1 MVKKLL
7 DEQFELMGNHA
18 GFWLGTAK
26 KLRRSADIVFDAYAA
41 DLEKLHQGVSTE
53 GLQNLHNLELAGCA
67 MMLYGLGIENL
78 AKGLIVVRG
87 GSAAVNNGKLREW
100 PGPSHS
106 LKTLLN
112 NTGVQLSEQE
122 QDLVTRLTAFVLW
135 AGRYPI
141 PKLAKNM
148 FIPQRNINSPDG
160 WPPLPFSNKEREIY
174 GGLFG
179 RLEAEL

>member
-1 MVKKLL
+1 
-7 DEQFELMGNHA
+7 
-18 GFWLGTAK
+18 
-26 KLRRSADIVFDAYAA
+26 
-41 DLEKLHQGVSTE
+41 
-53 GLQNLHNLELAGCA
+53 

-78 AKGLIVVRG
+78 AKGLIVVGG

-106 LKTLLN
+106 LKTLLD

-122 QDLVTRLTAFVLW
+122 EDLVVRLTAFILW

-141 PKLAKNM
+141 PKLTKNM
-148 FIPQRNINSPDG
+148 YIPQSNIDPPDG
-160 WPPLPFSNKEREIY
+160 WHPLPFSNKERETY